1 MLPWWRGM
9 SGRALRVQGAE
20 DSVPCLRVEFAA
32 VRAEKEQA
40 AQDCPKSLLYLR

>member
-1 MLPWWRGM
+1 MLSGWCGV

-20 DSVPCLRVEFAA
+20 YPVPCIRIEFAA
-32 VRAEKEQA
+32 VEAEKELA